1 MPTILT
7 ICETPR
13 ERTSHRG
20 FVDLGLKFASNA
32 AFGGWAK
39 ERAER
44 LLEFCETLEDS
55 KDLSALA
62 EFRG

>member
-1 MPTILT
+1 M
-7 ICETPR
+7 R
-13 ERTSHRG
+13 
-20 FVDLGLKFASNA
+20 KFASNA

-62 EFRG
+62 RDLEEAFGGPGGRTR